1 MAYGRTWRRVSATT
15 IRTDYATT
23 PERAEMLTG
32 ILPDGVCLSTALDVA
47 VDDLLSR
54 AEGAGG
60 DMMMNMLRDRELA
73 RRGGR

>member
-15 IRTDYATT
+15 TRTDYATT
-23 PERAEMLTG
+23 PERAERLTLL
-32 ILPDGVCLSTALDVA
+32 LPDGVCLSTALDVA

-54 AEGAGG
+54 AEGTDG

>member
-15 IRTDYATT
+15 TRTDYATT
-23 PERAEMLTG
+23 PERAERLTSL
-32 ILPDGVCLSTALDVA
+32 LPDGVCLSTALDVA

-54 AEGAGG
+54 AEGSDSDA
-60 DMMMNMLRDRELA
+60 MIAILKDRELA